1 MSELICFAH
10 LLVVDSRLFD
20 LAQRKRDENV
30 AITEADLDEIRALLS
45 KAFGAI
51 QPAAYAQM
59 GNKALT
65 RNAP

>member
-10 LLVVDSRLFD
+10 LLVVDSQLFD
-20 LAQRKRDENV
+20 LARRRRDENV
-30 AITEADLDEIRALLS
+30 AITETDLDEIRTLLS

-59 GNKALT
+59 AKRALT
-65 RNAP
+65 RNDT